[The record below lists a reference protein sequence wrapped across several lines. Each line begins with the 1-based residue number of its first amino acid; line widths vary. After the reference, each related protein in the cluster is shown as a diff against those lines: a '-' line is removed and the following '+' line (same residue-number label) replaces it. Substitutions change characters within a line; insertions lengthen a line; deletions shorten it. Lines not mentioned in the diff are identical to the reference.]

1 MSRGYASFFY
11 NPWLIF
17 LLLIDFL
24 LLEFYYEEFLNKLT
38 NGYLLWPYQP
48 CGWDYF
54 FVVGFICLLAVIIS
68 GGVKNKY
75 KLSSSTLRQ
84 LINNALGY
92 KWLTLF
98 ILFFFM
104 MHFSWT
110 IDAGYDIF
118 LKIEFDEVN
127 WMDLCRMVVP
137 GSGMIVAALL
147 IPVYQKEKKS
157 LSEADILLSSFS
169 VSYDKDTKVSFL
181 QLGNFDLFFKPFRCG
196 VFNALKITERLEGIN
211 KILVVPS
218 TSLSNAP
225 IRMDSTNEG
234 AWRKFC
240 DEMWGQNEKIQMT
253 CDQQKYYN
261 NVKTASEKYNKV
273 MNNKGATQAQKL
285 ESMKELLSTIWPANY
300 IFSDKLANYDNFDN
314 MFEIASQLLK
324 RHECSDSRTLIHI
337 SPGTSIPAGALT
349 ALGVKRNR
357 IVIYTSQE
365 ERNKVFSVDIDVDNL
380 SDWFSDLVKDKESK

>member
-1 MSRGYASFFY
+1 MSRNYASAFY

-48 CGWDYF
+48 CGWDF
-54 FVVGFICLLAVIIS
+54 FFMVGFIFLLAVIIS
-68 GGVKNKY
+68 GKVKNKY

-127 WMDLCRMVVP
+127 WMDLCRMIVP

-169 VSYDKDTKVSFL
+169 VSYDKETKVSFL

-196 VFNALKITERLEGIN
+196 VYNTLKTIEKLEGIN

-218 TSLSNAP
+218 TFLPEVP
-225 IRMDSTNEG
+225 IRMNSADEA
-234 AWRKFC
+234 AWKDFC
-240 DEMWGQNEKIQMT
+240 DEMWRQNEKIQMAYN
-253 CDQQKYYN
+253 QQEEYFNK
-261 NVKTASEKYNKV
+261 VKTASKEYNK
-273 MNNKGATQAQKL
+273 ATQAQKL
-285 ESMKELLSTIWPANY
+285 ESMKVLLSTIWPANY
-300 IFSDKLANYDNFDN
+300 IFSDKLANYDNFDD
-314 MFEIASQLLK
+314 MFGIASQLLK

-337 SPGTSIPAGALT
+337 SPGTSIPTGVLT

-357 IVIYTSQE
+357 TIIYTSQDKSE
-365 ERNKVFSVDIDVDNL
+365 DNFGKVYSVDINVDNL
-380 SDWFSDLVKDKESK
+380 SDWFSDLVKDKETK

>member
-84 LINNALGY
+84 LVNNALGY

-118 LKIEFDEVN
+118 LKAEFDEVN
-127 WMDLCRMVVP
+127 WKDLYRMVVP

-157 LSEADILLSSFS
+157 ISQADILLSGFS
-169 VSYDKDTKVSFL
+169 VSYDAKTKAYFL
-181 QLGNFDLFFKPFRCG
+181 RLDNFDLFYKPFRCG
-196 VFNALKITERLEGIN
+196 VSNTLKMTEKLESIN

-218 TSLSNAP
+218 TYLSEAS
-225 IRMDSTNEG
+225 IRMDSE
-234 AWRKFC
+234 ADWKKFC
-240 DEMWGQNEKIQMT
+240 DEMWRQNEKIKIT
-253 CDQQKYYN
+253 YDQQEEYF
-261 NVKTASEKYNKV
+261 NKV
-273 MNNKGATQAQKL
+273 KAASKEYNEATQAQKL
-285 ESMKELLSTIWPANY
+285 ESLKALLSTILPANY
-300 IFSDKLANYDNFDN
+300 FFSDKLANYDNFDN

-337 SPGTSIPAGALT
+337 SPGTSIPTGVLT

-357 IVIYTSQE
+357 TIIYTSQDKSGD
-365 ERNKVFSVDIDVDNL
+365 NCGKVYSVDINVDNL
-380 SDWFSDLVKDKESK
+380 SDWFSDLAKDKETK